1 MRALTGNETG
11 EIATDADGMIL
22 YKGLA
27 AGTYILTETDTVDGY
42 NMLTSPITVTITPDA
57 ENPEEYTVTIT
68 GDGASIADDSIVITI
83 ENNSGTLLPSTGG
96 IGTRIFY
103 IVGAILVIGAGVV
116 LVPKRKVDAE

>member
-1 MRALTGNETG
+1 MTGNETG